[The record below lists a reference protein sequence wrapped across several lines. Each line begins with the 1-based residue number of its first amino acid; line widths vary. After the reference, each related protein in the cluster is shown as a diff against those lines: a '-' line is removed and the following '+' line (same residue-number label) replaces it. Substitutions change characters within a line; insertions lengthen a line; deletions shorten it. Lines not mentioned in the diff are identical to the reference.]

1 MTVGMSLFIA
11 LLLLG
16 LKLFGGKFTAKCR
29 YIIWALVM
37 LRLAIPFSIGVL
49 PSLIEIP
56 MESEIVQNENFSP
69 APLENTDSIM
79 QDQSSGSDEPIVNPT
94 VPGTSAVPTVP
105 SVPPVDST
113 IESGDTP
120 ILPSDTPELVIPSD
134 PILETPSEQEFS
146 WQRILDIAGIV
157 YLAGAAVFFVWN
169 LSAYVLYTRKILHSA
184 KVTDNRT
191 QQVFSVICK
200 KYGIKKQPTL
210 LVASG
215 IHSPA
220 AFGIFR
226 RKIVLPDIAFT
237 ENGLVGTLA
246 HEVTHCKRGDL
257 YMKLVELIACS
268 LNWFNPLVHIA
279 SFQCEME
286 MELSCDEKVLDGS
299 SDAARA
305 AYADVM
311 LDIIQR
317 CRRNRGALTTHFNP
331 KKSAVTARFKNI
343 LYGSGKRRGR
353 VLISVC
359 LVLCVL
365 AGTFVACRIGDD
377 LPEDMDY
384 VEGIYIK
391 DRIGADMILIDG
403 TSPCTFWGADGV
415 VIERLTDGDRIR
427 IGVREIL
434 DSSPMQAEVYSIEKL
449 SDGTIDDIDPAV
461 LDSLREL
468 GWIGTKDENTL
479 PDNFTE
485 FYHEAEAVYALFTGY
500 RSDVYSIGTFTENG
514 AHYQGVDI
522 NGYTTLSELRD
533 YCEQYFGSELT
544 DELIGRTVM
553 DQHPLYKEHKGKLF
567 RFGGYTALF
576 GYDVG
581 HDYAMTLEG
590 VEKGVYTVRIDAVMT
605 ENGCEIPAAAYCTY
619 TVTDDGKI
627 RFTTFELMAEKLFEA
642 LEQTPVEP
650 DPFAPDAF
658 FAASNPNMSADLL
671 FWHRM
676 FPAADNAYLYFCAI
690 RSFNST
696 MTAYSDAPPKEFR
709 IYWTRN
715 GENFTAAEAELP
727 DDLQYDSVCPV
738 VVTDNGGG
746 SGETEFIV
754 QLTHG
759 EKIFYASFD
768 NFTWGDAQDAFTF
781 LYRGIL
787 SDEEVNNLKA
797 QYPDAFRKA
806 EKFYWNYTLADFKNE
821 NPGSGMV
828 YEGYTVEYT
837 CESPYAGAFDF
848 HIHLPQLNSN
858 ALYAEKWNY
867 LYQEYDV
874 QFGDYLRKT
883 VHGTNTD
890 YYVHITYDTV
900 TTGDVVTIYIVKTHG
915 ILASGASTLDYD
927 IYHYNMKTDRFLST
941 DEFIAYY
948 AEGQFADYTVSDI
961 VKFMNELCIT
971 TDEAGNPYP
980 LTEKDIRGV
989 IPSVYGDGKFDVVYH
1004 GYTVEGYHATRMLFS
1019 PYPTYGS
1026 KHQYTYRLTYHDY
1039 VDCEDK
1045 EMYGTPT
1052 GYRLL
1057 INQRVVGEYDAGYY
1071 VDCLFTEDI
1080 AEPPESYSL
1089 SEHGGYYTPVNQD
1102 AYGNMYV
1109 VVDHETNW
1117 GHLNAWIPF
1126 DMPATAQDYYRG
1138 VCYKYFSYD
1147 RILNGTNDEVN
1158 QNIAAQVAKVLDAY
1172 RKGKDPNE
1180 LFPASATDYT
1190 PYPLDTIRENPT
1202 HEEIGEILK
1211 NTSVGE
1217 SGIINFDIDLGDG
1230 WRMELPIGIGIFG
1243 ESVQA
1248 YFTGVYF
1255 AHGTPLEEDAEQN
1268 GQASSEK
1275 RLSTYSLIPSGTA
1288 GRIVSLTLPSAWQW
1302 DGSHFSEANV
1312 RIGVYPDQ
1320 KRVSLYGALPTLQ
1333 EFEAT
1338 LREST
1343 SRVYQMD
1350 SPITGKTDTGYS
1362 FTGYY
1367 GDEEMPKGEMSR
1379 RYLFY
1384 ITADQGVYTL
1394 EIWQR
1399 LDFDGANFLA
1409 ETVLPIVQS
1418 FAIQQTL
1425 PHQAILEDRSALY
1438 DTLSKKEML
1447 LSDWLKNNEYTV
1459 SQYTVIDLD
1468 HDADLETVLWLT
1480 HGSDAYA
1487 GFLIL
1492 HSNAGKTNAHL
1503 LYYRQFANLK
1513 EDGTFDFSGGVSNH
1527 GFGEISFSGDA
1538 YSINKIA
1545 YCESEDNTTVFY
1557 YSERDSRSLT
1567 KAEYENWER
1576 AQSNKT
1582 DPVWYAWTAQQETS
1596 AQPIDFSSIGGD
1608 WYHSFNYEN
1617 WYAFYGLNFHSNTAE
1632 MQFDYGLYESEYT
1645 NRYSGT
1651 YTVDS
1656 ATQKI
1661 TAVMHDDSELHQNA
1675 DITLQFTLA
1684 VRTDGDDVTLVM
1696 HIISCDVEKYRHL
1709 VGQDLEFTREFGYA
1723 ALEEQAAQNDYRM
1736 WYDKEL
1742 TLDVLLD
1749 QSAVKKDIAKEV
1761 REATG
1766 IDLLVPSLTWEYA
1779 ADEDRFPLRF
1789 FVTDDAGIKMIE
1801 TNIIRYKDEKDG
1813 REKFAVE
1820 VNPAVIAVEE
1830 SSGR

>member
-1 MTVGMSLFIA
+1 
-11 LLLLG
+11 
-16 LKLFGGKFTAKCR
+16 
-29 YIIWALVM
+29 
-37 LRLAIPFSIGVL
+37 
-49 PSLIEIP
+49 
-56 MESEIVQNENFSP
+56 
-69 APLENTDSIM
+69 
-79 QDQSSGSDEPIVNPT
+79 
-94 VPGTSAVPTVP
+94 
-105 SVPPVDST
+105 
-113 IESGDTP
+113 
-120 ILPSDTPELVIPSD
+120 
-134 PILETPSEQEFS
+134 
-146 WQRILDIAGIV
+146 
-157 YLAGAAVFFVWN
+157 
-169 LSAYVLYTRKILHSA
+169 
-184 KVTDNRT
+184 
-191 QQVFSVICK
+191 
-200 KYGIKKQPTL
+200 
-210 LVASG
+210 
-215 IHSPA
+215 
-220 AFGIFR
+220 
-226 RKIVLPDIAFT
+226 
-237 ENGLVGTLA
+237 
-246 HEVTHCKRGDL
+246 
-257 YMKLVELIACS
+257 
-268 LNWFNPLVHIA
+268 
-279 SFQCEME
+279 
-286 MELSCDEKVLDGS
+286 
-299 SDAARA
+299 
-305 AYADVM
+305 
-311 LDIIQR
+311 
-317 CRRNRGALTTHFNP
+317 
-331 KKSAVTARFKNI
+331 VTARFKNI

-353 VLISVC
+353 ILIGVC

-365 AGTFVACRIGDD
+365 AGGIVACQTEDD
-377 LPEDMDY
+377 LTDDIDY
-384 VEGIYIK
+384 AEGIYIK
-391 DRIGADMILIDG
+391 DIAGADMVLIDG

-415 VIERLTDGDRIR
+415 VIEGLTDGDRIR
-427 IGVREIL
+427 IGVREFL

-468 GWIGTKDENTL
+468 GWINADNSVVNYGHGPFIGYVNDKESPWIDLYTELNGTYVGRIPYEIFNGWPATDRNSEGWTPGWEPEYLKYYYAEFDDFRWAAVHLEGTVLGSGRVNVATSSDGGKTWTCGNYTDDYGGNHVTGIGFESAKIAVMCFDSMYEHDLFAEEGMTL
-479 PDNFTE
+479 PVVLSRTEDGGKTWKRMEIAVPDGWGNYQTRPSVPVFDSPSGRIPVTRYDKTTGTEVDTVYLVTSIAGLTWEWEDIVPENNFNP
-485 FYHEAEAVYALFTGY
+485 
-500 RSDVYSIGTFTENG
+500 DTF
-514 AHYQGVDI
+514 
-522 NGYTTLSELRD
+522 
-533 YCEQYFGSELT
+533 FG
-544 DELIGRTVM
+544 
-553 DQHPLYKEHKGKLF
+553 
-567 RFGGYTALF
+567 
-576 GYDVG
+576 
-581 HDYAMTLEG
+581 
-590 VEKGVYTVRIDAVMT
+590 
-605 ENGCEIPAAAYCTY
+605 
-619 TVTDDGKI
+619 
-627 RFTTFELMAEKLFEA
+627 
-642 LEQTPVEP
+642 
-650 DPFAPDAF
+650 
-658 FAASNPNMSADLL
+658 ASNPNMRADLL

-676 FPAADNAYLYFCAI
+676 FPAADNTYLYFCAI
-690 RSFNST
+690 RNLNST
-696 MTAYSDAPPKEFR
+696 MTSYTDDPPKEFM
-709 IYWTRN
+709 IYWTKN
-715 GENFTAAEAELP
+715 GENFMAAEAKLP

-768 NFTWGDAQDAFTF
+768 NFTWGDAHDAFTF
-781 LYRGIL
+781 IYRGIL
-787 SDEEVNNLKA
+787 SDDEVNKLKA

-806 EKFYWNYTLADFKNE
+806 EKFYWNFTLADFKNA
-821 NPGSGMV
+821 NPGNSFV
-828 YEGYTVEYT
+828 YEGYTVEYE
-837 CESPYAGAFDF
+837 CASPYGGTFDF

-867 LYQEYDV
+867 IYQEYEV
-874 QFGDYLRKT
+874 EFGDLLRKT

-890 YYVHITYDTV
+890 HYLNITYNTV
-900 TTGDVVTIYIVKTHG
+900 TTGDVLTIYIIKSHG
-915 ILASGASTLDYD
+915 ILASGAYTRDYD
-927 IYHYNMKTDRFLST
+927 IYHYNRKTDRFLST
-941 DEFIAYY
+941 DEFLAYY
-948 AEGQFADYTVSDI
+948 AEGQFADYTVADI
-961 VKFMNELCIT
+961 VKFMNDLRIT

-980 LTEKDIRGV
+980 LTEENICGV
-989 IPSVYGDGKFDVVYH
+989 IPSVFGDGKFDVVYH
-1004 GYTVEGYHATRMLFS
+1004 GYTMEGNHATRMLFS

-1026 KHQYTYRLTYHDY
+1026 TNPNTGLGTEYTYRFTYHDY

-1045 EMYGTPT
+1045 EMYGTPA

-1080 AEPPESYSL
+1080 QEPPESYPL
-1089 SEHGGYYTPVNQD
+1089 GEYGGYYTPVNQD

-1109 VVDHETNW
+1109 VVDHETDW

-1230 WRMELPIGIGIFG
+1230 WTMALPIDIGIFG

-1255 AHGTPLEEDAEQN
+1255 AHGTPLEDDAEQN

-1302 DGSHFSEANV
+1302 DGSHFNEANV

-1447 LSDWLKNNEYTV
+1447 ISDWLKNNEYTV

-1513 EDGTFDFSGGVSNH
+1513 EDGTFDFSGGVSN
-1527 GFGEISFSGDA
+1527 GGIGEIRFDGEA
-1538 YSINKIA
+1538 CSISRIA

-1567 KAEYENWER
+1567 KAEYESFEK
-1576 AQSNKT
+1576 AQNNKA
-1582 DPVWYAWTAQQETS
+1582 DPVWYAWNANEEHS

-1723 ALEEQAAQNDYRM
+1723 ALEYQAAQNYYQM

-1749 QSAVKKDIAKEV
+1749 KSAVKKDIAKEV

-1766 IDLLVPSLTWEYA
+1766 MDLLVPSLTWEYT

-1789 FVTDDAGIKMIE
+1789 FITDNGGKKMVE

-1813 REKFAVE
+1813 MEKYAVE
-1820 VNPAVIAVEE
+1820 VNPTVISVE
-1830 SSGR
+1830 